1 MRVPRPRQF
10 VLLCSGLLLGLRGG
24 APWGAHF
31 PRFGAKFAQKRV
43 FFHVFGSK
51 MLQNHAFFYVLAS
64 ELLKNTRFSTFWRQ
78 ICSKTRVFPRFWLQN
93 ASKQRVFLRFGFRIA
108 QKHAFFHVLASELL
122 KNTRVS
128 TFLASKR
135 CVFHVFGFK
144 TVRFSTFWL
153 QNCSKTRVFQCF
165 CFQSGS
171 KLRVFPSFG
180 FNIVQKR
187 AFTKFFRYKLLQL
200 FFDVFG
206 LKRFKKTHFFPCVLF
221 QNFAMQGV
229 FFQRQAPLHTGAS
242 RTKAFTHRRF
252 THRQSTHRLFCTT
265 NCFTHISFCT
275 PKHLNTVLFT
285 AACNTQQCRRCAP
298 HGRQCPAHGGSTK
311 GPC

>member
-1 MRVPRPRQF
+1 MGCPWLSLPTLQNGQKHVF
-10 VLLCSGLLLGLRGG
+10 FHVLASNLLKNERFSTFLASNGSKTR
-24 APWGAHF
+24 AF
-31 PRFGAKFAQKRV
+31 PRFGCR
-43 FFHVFGSK
+43 
-51 MLQNHAFFYVLAS
+51 L
-64 ELLKNTRFSTFWRQ
+64 
-78 ICSKTRVFPRFWLQN
+78 
-93 ASKQRVFLRFGFRIA
+93 A
-108 QKHAFFHVLASELL
+108 QKHAFFHVLASNLL
-122 KNTRVS
+122 KNACFS
-128 TFLASKR
+128 AFLASKCIKTTR
-135 CVFHVFGFK
+135 FSTFWVQNCSKTRVFPRFGFRIAQKHACFHVFGFK

-165 CFQSGS
+165 CLQSGS

-221 QNFAMQGV
+221 QNLAMQGV

-242 RTKAFTHRRF
+242 RTKAFTHRRY
-252 THRQSTHRLFCTT
+252 THRLSTHRLFCTT

-275 PKHLNTVLFT
+275 PKHLNTSAFYRGL
-285 AACNTQQCRRCAP
+285 
-298 HGRQCPAHGGSTK
+298 
-311 GPC
+311 